1 MPNPV
6 VQSSL
11 ARHRRHMKLDQ
22 RLRFDTFVTGSSNRL
37 AVAAAKAVA
46 DAPGVL
52 YNPLFVYG
60 ASGLG
65 KTHLMHAVGHAARDK
80 QPSLGVEYVALDDY
94 MEEFHQALQGG
105 RLDTFKKRYESAG
118 VLLLD
123 DVQFLTGRAE
133 VQGELLRLFNV
144 LQGRG
149 TQIIMTSD
157 RPPDEITDVTD
168 RLLTR
173 LTGGLIVDV
182 GIPDYETRVAIL
194 QKLQG
199 ERASRFRD
207 GVLEELARVD
217 FSNIRELQ
225 GGLNRLLAHQGMS
238 DAAIAIADVRR
249 LVGARLTPLATPAVL
264 SGYELESAGGTRTGG
279 DFDTFVQEVS
289 TAVVEQVEEWR
300 VRLADAAARWRAEG
314 ISVAVLDRALQLRE
328 SPDVDGLLATFG
340 AAVEYLRDLERQG
353 SAADTTLSG
362 HTIFRDPERVKEAH
376 ALVQQAVSS
385 IEPPPR
391 PETACT
397 FDGLHEGA
405 ANQLALRAARAVV
418 AAPGTQF
425 VPLVITGPS
434 GSGRSHLLH
443 AIGNGLI
450 AAGVQTVACVSA
462 FTFAEQ
468 LITAL
473 REGAVEK
480 WRARYRNAGALL
492 LDDIEAVAGKE
503 RTQDELFHLFNALQ
517 SAGRQVVLTSSVPPN
532 QLATLED
539 RLRTRFAQGLIV
551 DLGSPDQA
559 QRVALIA
566 QFFQAHGTSVS
577 DEVVAQLAERSVRSI
592 GDVLSTA
599 RRLHAAATLAGAP
612 ITPAFVAAELDGTVT
627 HRRGL
632 KHLMG
637 DPENF
642 VHRWPDPAARLIEDV
657 D

>member
-1 MPNPV
+1 VPNPV

-11 ARHRRHMKLDQ
+11 GGHRRHMKLDQ

-65 KTHLMHAVGHAARDK
+65 KTHLMHAVGHSARDK

-94 MEEFHQALQGG
+94 MEEFHQATQGG
-105 RLDTFKKRYESAG
+105 RLETFKKRYESAG

-149 TQIIMTSD
+149 TQIVMTSD

-238 DAAIAIADVRR
+238 DAAIGVADVRR
-249 LVGARLTPLATPAVL
+249 LVGVRATPLANAAL
-264 SGYELESAGGTRTGG
+264 YSEIAERDADTG
-279 DFDTFVQEVS
+279 DYDTFVQEVA

-300 VRLADAAARWRAEG
+300 VRLADAASRWRAEG

-328 SPDVDGLLATFG
+328 APDVEGLLATFG

-353 SAADTTLSG
+353 SAADSTLSG
-362 HTIFRDPERVKEAH
+362 HAIFRDPERVKEAH
-376 ALVQQAVSS
+376 AMVQQAVSS

-391 PETACT
+391 PDAALLFTT
-397 FDGLHEGA
+397 LHEGR

-418 AAPGTQF
+418 DAPGTQY
-425 VPLVITGPS
+425 VPLVITGPA
-434 GSGRSHLLH
+434 GSGRTHLLH
-443 AIGNGLI
+443 AIGNGLM
-450 AAGVQTVACVSA
+450 AAGIQTVACVSA
-462 FTFAEQ
+462 ASFAEQ

-532 QLATLED
+532 QLASLED

-551 DLGSPDQA
+551 ELGAPDEA
-559 QRVALIA
+559 QRAAVLSSFFHQHNTRVADPVI
-566 QFFQAHGTSVS
+566 
-577 DEVVAQLAERSVRSI
+577 AQLADRPARAI
-592 GDVLSTA
+592 GDVLAIA

-612 ITPAFVAAELDGTVT
+612 ITAAFIAAELDGAVAV
-627 HRRGL
+627 RRGV

-642 VHRWPDPAARLIEDV
+642 VHRWPDLSARLIEDV

>member
-1 MPNPV
+1 
-6 VQSSL
+6 
-11 ARHRRHMKLDQ
+11 MKLDQ
-22 RLRFDTFVTGSSNRL
+22 RLRFETFVTGSSNRL

-65 KTHLMHAVGHAARDK
+65 KTHLMHAVGHSARDK

-105 RLDTFKKRYESAG
+105 RLDTFKRRYESAG

-149 TQIIMTSD
+149 TQIVMTSD

-238 DAAIAIADVRR
+238 DAAIAVQDVRR
-249 LVGARLTPLATPAVL
+249 LVGARATPLTSPTLYAEADL
-264 SGYELESAGGTRTGG
+264 LNRDTG
-279 DFDTFVQEVS
+279 DYDTFVQEVA

-300 VRLADAAARWRAEG
+300 VRLADAASRWRAEG
-314 ISVAVLDRALQLRE
+314 ISVSVLDRALQLRE
-328 SPDVDGLLATFG
+328 APDVEGLLATFG

-353 SAADTTLSG
+353 SAADNALSG
-362 HTIFRDPERVKEAH
+362 HAIFRDPERVKEAH
-376 ALVQQAVSS
+376 AMVQQAVSS

-391 PETACT
+391 PDVVLT
-397 FDGLHEGA
+397 FDSLHEGR
-405 ANQLALRAARAVV
+405 ANQLALRAARSVV
-418 AAPGTQF
+418 ESPGTQY
-425 VPLVITGPS
+425 VPLVIIGPT
-434 GSGRSHLLH
+434 GSGRTHLLH
-443 AIGNGLI
+443 AIGNALVAG
-450 AAGVQTVACVSA
+450 GVQTVACVSA
-462 FTFAEQ
+462 SAFAEQ

-551 DLGSPDQA
+551 ELGSPDEA
-559 QRVALIA
+559 QRAAIIST
-566 QFFQAHGTSVS
+566 FFTARKTSVPAA
-577 DEVVAQLAERSVRSI
+577 VVSQLAERPARSI
-592 GDVLSTA
+592 GEMLAVVK
-599 RRLHAAATLAGAP
+599 RLHAAAALAGAP
-612 ITPAFVAAELDGTVT
+612 VTSAFVAAELDGAAASR
-627 HRRGL
+627 HAA

-642 VHRWPDPAARLIEDV
+642 VHRWPDLTARLIEDA

>member
-1 MPNPV
+1 
-6 VQSSL
+6 
-11 ARHRRHMKLDQ
+11 MKLDH

-65 KTHLMHAVGHAARDK
+65 KTHLMHAVGHSARDK
-80 QPSLGVEYVALDDY
+80 QPSLAVEYVALDDY

-105 RLDTFKKRYESAG
+105 RLDTFKKRYESTG

-123 DVQFLTGRAE
+123 DVQVLTGRAE
-133 VQGELLRLFNV
+133 VQAELMRLFNV

-149 TQIIMTSD
+149 TQIVMTSD
-157 RPPDEITDVTD
+157 RPPDEIADVAD

-199 ERASRFRD
+199 ERVLRFRD

-238 DAAIAIADVRR
+238 DAAIGVADVRR
-249 LVGARLTPLATPAVL
+249 LVGGRATPLATTAHFADDARGRRPAD
-264 SGYELESAGGTRTGG
+264 Y
-279 DFDTFVQEVS
+279 DTFMQEVA

-300 VRLADAAARWRAEG
+300 VRLADAAARWRVEG
-314 ISVAVLDRALQLRE
+314 ISVAVLERALQLRE
-328 SPDVDGLLATFG
+328 APDVEGLLATFG

-353 SAADTTLSG
+353 SAADTGLSG
-362 HTIFRDPERVKEAH
+362 NAIFRDPERVKEAH
-376 ALVQQAVSS
+376 ALVHQAVSS

-391 PETACT
+391 PEPSLL
-397 FDGLHEGA
+397 FDTLHEGL

-418 AAPGTQF
+418 EAPGTQF
-425 VPLVITGPS
+425 VPLVITGPA
-434 GSGRSHLLH
+434 GSGRTHLLH
-443 AIGNGLI
+443 AIGNAMI
-450 AAGVQTVACVSA
+450 ANGVQTVACVA
-462 FTFAEQ
+462 AAAFAEQ

-517 SAGRQVVLTSSVPPN
+517 SAGRQVVLTSSIPPN

-551 DLGSPDQA
+551 ELGSPDA
-559 QRVALIA
+559 SQRAALIGRCFA
-566 QFFQAHGTSVS
+566 STHTSVT
-577 DEVVAQLAERSVRSI
+577 DNVVAQIAERPARSI
-592 GDVLSTA
+592 GEVLATV
-599 RRLHAAATLAGAP
+599 RRLQAAAALAGAP
-612 ITPAFVAAELDGTVT
+612 VTSAFVAAELDGAATM
-627 HRRGL
+627 RRGL
-632 KHLMG
+632 KHQMG

-642 VHRWPDPAARLIEDV
+642 VHRWPDPGARLMEDCA
-657 D
+657 

>member
-1 MPNPV
+1 
-6 VQSSL
+6 
-11 ARHRRHMKLDQ
+11 MKLDQ

-65 KTHLMHAVGHAARDK
+65 KTHLMHAVGHSARDK
-80 QPSLGVEYVALDDY
+80 QPTLGVEYVALDDY

-149 TQIIMTSD
+149 TQIVMTSD

-199 ERASRFRD
+199 ERTLRFRD

-238 DAAIAIADVRR
+238 DAAIGISDVRR
-249 LVGARLTPLATPAVL
+249 LVGARLTPLATPASL
-264 SGYELESAGGTRTGG
+264 SEYEQQTRRTGG

-314 ISVAVLDRALQLRE
+314 ISVAVLERALQLRE
-328 SPDVDGLLATFG
+328 SPDVEGLLATFG

-353 SAADTTLSG
+353 SAADSALSG
-362 HTIFRDPERVKEAH
+362 HAIFRDPERVKEAH
-376 ALVQQAVSS
+376 AMVQQAVAS

-391 PETACT
+391 PELAYS
-397 FDGLHEGA
+397 FDRLHEGK

-425 VPLVITGPS
+425 VPLVITGPA
-434 GSGRSHLLH
+434 GSGRTHLLH

-450 AAGVQTVACVSA
+450 AGGVQTVACVSA

-551 DLGSPDQA
+551 ELGSPDQP
-559 QRVALIA
+559 QRAAVIAHFFASHHTPVATAVI
-566 QFFQAHGTSVS
+566 
-577 DEVVAQLAERSVRSI
+577 AQLAERPARSI
-592 GDVLSTA
+592 GDVVSIA

-612 ITPAFVAAELDGTVT
+612 ITSAFVAAELDGAVAP
-627 HRRGL
+627 RRGL

-642 VHRWPDPAARLIEDV
+642 VHRWPDLTARLIEDA

>member
-1 MPNPV
+1 
-6 VQSSL
+6 
-11 ARHRRHMKLDQ
+11 MKLDQ

-65 KTHLMHAVGHAARDK
+65 KTHLMHAVGHAAKDA
-80 QPSLGVEYVALDDY
+80 QPSLTVEYVALDDY
-94 MEEFHQALQGG
+94 MEEFHQATQGG
-105 RLDTFKKRYESAG
+105 RLDTFKARYESAG

-149 TQIIMTSD
+149 TQIVMTSD
-157 RPPDEITDVTD
+157 RPPDEITDVTE

-194 QKLQG
+194 QKLQA
-199 ERASRFRD
+199 ERSSRFRD

-225 GGLNRLLAHQGMS
+225 GGLNRLLAYQGLS
-238 DAAIAIADVRR
+238 DSAIAVQDVRR
-249 LVGARLTPLATPAVL
+249 LVGVRGGMSEMEDFTALPPAEPILAD
-264 SGYELESAGGTRTGG
+264 Y
-279 DFDTFVQEVS
+279 DTFVQEVS
-289 TAVVEQVEEWR
+289 SVVVEHVEEWR

-314 ISVAVLDRALQLRE
+314 ISVAVLERALQLRE
-328 SPDVDGLLATFG
+328 APDVDGLLATF
-340 AAVEYLRDLERQG
+340 AAAIEYLRDLERQG

-362 HTIFRDPERVKEAH
+362 NAIFRDPERVKEAH

-391 PETACT
+391 PDPTLLFT
-397 FDGLHEGA
+397 TLIQGRS
-405 ANQLALRAARAVV
+405 NQMALRAARAVV
-418 AAPGTQF
+418 AEPGSQYI
-425 VPLVITGPS
+425 PLVITGTS
-434 GSGRSHLLH
+434 GSGRTHLLH
-443 AIGNGLI
+443 AIGNALMS
-450 AAGVQTVACVSA
+450 AGVQTVACVSA
-462 FTFAEQ
+462 SAFAEQ

-517 SAGRQVVLTSSVPPN
+517 SAGRQVVLTSNVAPTQIPS
-532 QLATLED
+532 LED
-539 RLRTRFAQGLIV
+539 RLRTRFTQGLIV
-551 DLGSPDQA
+551 ELGTPDES
-559 QRVALIA
+559 QRNSLIST
-566 QFFQAHGTSVS
+566 FFDNHRTSVS
-577 DEVVAQLAERSVRSI
+577 DDVVDSLASRPARSI
-592 GDVLSTA
+592 GEVLTMV
-599 RRLHAAATLAGAP
+599 RRLHAAAALASAP
-612 ITPAFVAAELDGTVT
+612 ITADFIASELDGAVT
-627 HRRGL
+627 RSSASS
-632 KHLMG
+632 HLMG

-642 VHRWPDPAARLIEDV
+642 VHRWPDITARLIEDA

>member
-1 MPNPV
+1 
-6 VQSSL
+6 
-11 ARHRRHMKLDQ
+11 MKLDQ

-65 KTHLMHAVGHAARDK
+65 KTHLMHAVGHSAKDK

-105 RLDTFKKRYESAG
+105 RLDIFKKRYESAG

-149 TQIIMTSD
+149 TQIVMTSD
-157 RPPDEITDVTD
+157 RPPDEITDVAD

-238 DAAIAIADVRR
+238 DAAIGVQDVRR
-249 LVGARLTPLATPAVL
+249 LVGARATPLATPALYAEVDL
-264 SGYELESAGGTRTGG
+264 LNRDTVDY
-279 DFDTFVQEVS
+279 DTFVQEVA

-314 ISVAVLDRALQLRE
+314 ISVAVLDRALQLRDA
-328 SPDVDGLLATFG
+328 PDVDGLLATFG

-353 SAADTTLSG
+353 SAADSALSG
-362 HTIFRDPERVKEAH
+362 HAIFRDPERVKEAH

-391 PETACT
+391 PDASLI
-397 FDGLHEGA
+397 FDTLHEGR
-405 ANQLALRAARAVV
+405 ANQLALRAARSVV
-418 AAPGTQF
+418 GKPGTQY

-434 GSGRSHLLH
+434 GSGRTHLLH
-443 AIGNGLI
+443 AIGNALI
-450 AAGVQTVACVSA
+450 AGGVQTVACVSA
-462 FTFAEQ
+462 AAFAEQ

-551 DLGSPDQA
+551 ELGSPDEA
-559 QRVALIA
+559 QRAAVIA
-566 QFFQAHGTSVS
+566 AFFNSRQTTVTSAVIS
-577 DEVVAQLAERSVRSI
+577 QLAERPARSI
-592 GDVLSTA
+592 GDLLAIA
-599 RRLHAAATLAGAP
+599 RRLHAAAALAGAP
-612 ITPAFVAAELDGTVT
+612 VTAAFVAAELDGASTP
-627 HRRGL
+627 RNAA

-637 DPENF
+637 DRENF
-642 VHRWPDPAARLIEDV
+642 VHRWPDLTARLIEDA

>member
-1 MPNPV
+1 
-6 VQSSL
+6 
-11 ARHRRHMKLDQ
+11 MKLDQ

-65 KTHLMHAVGHAARDK
+65 KTHLMHAVGHSARDK
-80 QPSLGVEYVALDDY
+80 QPTLGVEYVALDDY

-149 TQIIMTSD
+149 TQIVMTSD
-157 RPPDEITDVTD
+157 RPPDEITDVAD

-194 QKLQG
+194 QKLLG

-238 DAAIAIADVRR
+238 NASIGVSDVRR
-249 LVGARLTPLATPAVL
+249 LVGARATPLANAAIYGDIAAHDLDNDT
-264 SGYELESAGGTRTGG
+264 G
-279 DFDTFVQEVS
+279 DFDTFVQEVA

-314 ISVAVLDRALQLRE
+314 ISVAVLDRALQLRDA
-328 SPDVDGLLATFG
+328 PDVEGLLATFG

-353 SAADTTLSG
+353 SAADSNLSG

-391 PETACT
+391 PDPSLLFAS
-397 FDGLHEGA
+397 LHEGR
-405 ANQLALRAARAVV
+405 ANQMALRAARAVV
-418 AAPGTQF
+418 ESPGTQY
-425 VPLVITGPS
+425 VPLVITGAS
-434 GSGRSHLLH
+434 GSGRTHLLH
-443 AIGNGLI
+443 AIGNGLM
-450 AAGVQTVACVSA
+450 AAGIQTVACVSA
-462 FTFAEQ
+462 ATFAEQ

-551 DLGSPDQA
+551 ELGGPDES
-559 QRVALIA
+559 QRAAIISSFFHAHHVKVA
-566 QFFQAHGTSVS
+566 
-577 DEVVAQLAERSVRSI
+577 DPVVAQLAERPARSI
-592 GDVLSTA
+592 GDVIGIA

-612 ITPAFVAAELDGTVT
+612 ITGTFVAAELDGAVVV
-627 HRRGL
+627 RRGL

-642 VHRWPDPAARLIEDV
+642 VHRWPDLSARLIEDA

>member
-1 MPNPV
+1 
-6 VQSSL
+6 
-11 ARHRRHMKLDQ
+11 MKLDQ

-65 KTHLMHAVGHAARDK
+65 KTHLMHAVGHSAKDK

-149 TQIIMTSD
+149 TQIVMTSD
-157 RPPDEITDVTD
+157 RPPDEITDVAD

-225 GGLNRLLAHQGMS
+225 GGLNRLLAHQGLS
-238 DAAIAIADVRR
+238 DSAIGVSDVRR
-249 LVGARLTPLATPAVL
+249 LVGARATPLANAAIYGEIEQHERDNDTID
-264 SGYELESAGGTRTGG
+264 Y
-279 DFDTFVQEVS
+279 DTFVQEVA

-328 SPDVDGLLATFG
+328 APDVEGLLATFG

-362 HTIFRDPERVKEAH
+362 HAIFRDPERVKEAH

-391 PETACT
+391 PDPAFIFGT
-397 FDGLHEGA
+397 LHEGR

-418 AAPGTQF
+418 EAPGTQY

-434 GSGRSHLLH
+434 GSGRTHLLH
-443 AIGNGLI
+443 AIGNALI
-450 AAGVQTVACVSA
+450 DAGVQTVACVSA
-462 FTFAEQ
+462 ATFAEQ

-551 DLGSPDQA
+551 ELGSPDTA
-559 QRVALIA
+559 QRVAVI
-566 QFFQAHGTSVS
+566 TSVFHAHHARV
-577 DEVVAQLAERSVRSI
+577 DDAVVAQLSDRPARSI
-592 GDVLSTA
+592 GDVIATA
-599 RRLHAAATLAGAP
+599 RRLHAAATLANAP
-612 ITPAFVAAELDGTVT
+612 ITAAFVAAELDGAVAP
-627 HRRGL
+627 RRGL

-642 VHRWPDPAARLIEDV
+642 VHRWPDLTARLSEDA

>member
-1 MPNPV
+1 
-6 VQSSL
+6 
-11 ARHRRHMKLDQ
+11 MKLDQ

-65 KTHLMHAVGHAARDK
+65 KTHLMHAVGHSARDK
-80 QPSLGVEYVALDDY
+80 QPTLGVEYVALDDY
-94 MEEFHQALQGG
+94 MEEFHQATQGG
-105 RLDTFKKRYESAG
+105 RLDTFKKHYESAG

-149 TQIIMTSD
+149 TQIVMTSD
-157 RPPDEITDVTD
+157 RPPDEITDVAD

-194 QKLQG
+194 QKLQL
-199 ERASRFRD
+199 ERSSRFRD

-238 DAAIAIADVRR
+238 DAAIGVSDVRR
-249 LVGARLTPLATPAVL
+249 LVGVRSTPLATPAL
-264 SGYELESAGGTRTGG
+264 FAEMQKAPRIGG

-300 VRLADAAARWRAEG
+300 VRLADAASRWRAEG

-328 SPDVDGLLATFG
+328 APDVDGLLATFG

-353 SAADTTLSG
+353 SAADTALSG
-362 HTIFRDPERVKEAH
+362 HVIFRDPERVKEAH

-391 PETACT
+391 PEAH
-397 FDGLHEGA
+397 FSIDGLIEGRS
-405 ANQLALRAARAVV
+405 NQLAMRAARTVV

-434 GSGRSHLLH
+434 G
-443 AIGNGLI
+443 
-450 AAGVQTVACVSA
+450 
-462 FTFAEQ
+462 
-468 LITAL
+468 
-473 REGAVEK
+473 
-480 WRARYRNAGALL
+480 
-492 LDDIEAVAGKE
+492 
-503 RTQDELFHLFNALQ
+503 
-517 SAGRQVVLTSSVPPN
+517 
-532 QLATLED
+532 
-539 RLRTRFAQGLIV
+539 
-551 DLGSPDQA
+551 
-559 QRVALIA
+559 
-566 QFFQAHGTSVS
+566 
-577 DEVVAQLAERSVRSI
+577 
-592 GDVLSTA
+592 
-599 RRLHAAATLAGAP
+599 
-612 ITPAFVAAELDGTVT
+612 
-627 HRRGL
+627 
-632 KHLMG
+632 
-637 DPENF
+637 
-642 VHRWPDPAARLIEDV
+642 
-657 D
+657 

>member
-1 MPNPV
+1 
-6 VQSSL
+6 
-11 ARHRRHMKLDQ
+11 MKLDQ

-65 KTHLMHAVGHAARDK
+65 KTHLMHAIGHSAKDK

-94 MEEFHQALQGG
+94 MEEFHQATQGG
-105 RLDTFKKRYESAG
+105 RLDTFKARYESAG

-149 TQIIMTSD
+149 TQIVMTSD
-157 RPPDEITDVTD
+157 RPPDEITDVAD

-194 QKLQG
+194 QKLQA
-199 ERASRFRD
+199 ERSSRFRD

-225 GGLNRLLAHQGMS
+225 GGLNRLLAHQGLS
-238 DAAIAIADVRR
+238 DSAIAVQDVRR
-249 LVGARLTPLATPAVL
+249 LVGARVTPLHVPTSAPLNVISYYGDEDD
-264 SGYELESAGGTRTGG
+264 SGISTG
-279 DFDTFVQEVS
+279 DYDTFVQEVES
-289 TAVVEQVEEWR
+289 AVVEQVEEWR
-300 VRLADAAARWRAEG
+300 VRLADAASRWRSEG

-353 SAADTTLSG
+353 SAADTSLSG
-362 HTIFRDPERVKEAH
+362 HPIFRDPERVKEAH
-376 ALVQQAVSS
+376 AMVQQAVSS

-391 PETACT
+391 PEPMYL
-397 FDGLHEGA
+397 FNSLHEGR
-405 ANQLALRAARAVV
+405 ANQLALRAARSVV
-418 AAPGTQF
+418 EAPGTQF
-425 VPLVITGPS
+425 VPLVITGPV
-434 GSGRSHLLH
+434 GSGRTHLLH
-443 AIGNGLI
+443 AIGNAMI

-462 FTFAEQ
+462 SVFAEQ

-517 SAGRQVVLTSSVPPN
+517 SAGRQVVLTSAIPPN
-532 QLATLED
+532 QIATLED
-539 RLRTRFAQGLIV
+539 RLRTRFTQGLIV
-551 DLGSPDQA
+551 ELGAPDEA
-559 QRVALIA
+559 QRAAIIGQVFAENDTAVIPAAVTELA
-566 QFFQAHGTSVS
+566 QRPA
-577 DEVVAQLAERSVRSI
+577 RSI
-592 GDVLSTA
+592 GDVIATA
-599 RRLHAAATLAGAP
+599 RRLHAAAALAGAP
-612 ITPAFVAAELDGTVT
+612 VTAAFISTELDGVAAPARKST
-627 HRRGL
+627 
-632 KHLMG
+632 HLMG
-637 DPENF
+637 DQENF
-642 VHRWPDPAARLIEDV
+642 VHRWPDLTARLIEDGN
-657 D
+657 

>member
-1 MPNPV
+1 
-6 VQSSL
+6 
-11 ARHRRHMKLDQ
+11 MKLDQ
-22 RLRFDTFVTGSSNRL
+22 RLRFDSFVTGSSNRL

-65 KTHLMHAVGHAARDK
+65 KTHLMHAIGQAAMDK

-94 MEEFHQALQGG
+94 MEEFSQAMQGG
-105 RLDTFKKRYESAG
+105 RLDPFKRRYESAG
-118 VLLLD
+118 ILLLD

-149 TQIIMTSD
+149 TQIVMTSD
-157 RPPDEITDVTD
+157 RPPDEIADVAD

-194 QKLQG
+194 QKLQA
-199 ERASRFRD
+199 ERSSRFRD

-225 GGLNRLLAHQGMS
+225 GGLNRLLAHQGLT
-238 DAAIAIADVRR
+238 DAAIAVADVRR
-249 LVGARLTPLATPAVL
+249 LVGARFTPLATPAIVAEAEQ
-264 SGYELESAGGTRTGG
+264 STRAA
-279 DFDTFVQEVS
+279 DYATFVEEVA

-300 VRLADAAARWRAEG
+300 VRLADAAARWRSES
-314 ISVAVLDRALQLRE
+314 INVAVLERALQLRE
-328 SPDVDGLLATFG
+328 APDVDGLLKTFG

-353 SAADTTLSG
+353 AAADAALAG
-362 HTIFRDPERVKEAH
+362 QAIFRDPERVKEAH
-376 ALVQQAVSS
+376 ALVQQAVAS
-385 IEPPPR
+385 IEPPPK
-391 PETACT
+391 PDPAYALEL
-397 FDGLHEGA
+397 LHEGR
-405 ANQLALRAARAVV
+405 ANVLALRAARSVI
-418 AAPGTQF
+418 AAPGRDY
-425 VPLVITGPS
+425 VPLVITGMA
-434 GSGRSHLLH
+434 GSGRTHLLH

-450 AAGVQTVACVSA
+450 AAGIQPVACLSA
-462 FTFAEQ
+462 TTFAEQ

-480 WRARYRNAGALL
+480 WRARYRNAGAFL

-503 RTQDELFHLFNALQ
+503 RTQDELFHLFNALC
-517 SAGRQVVLTSSVPPN
+517 SAGRQVVLTSSLPPT
-532 QLATLED
+532 QLLALED
-539 RLRTRFAQGLIV
+539 RLRTRFAQGLV
-551 DLGSPDQA
+551 VELGAPDEA
-559 QRVALIA
+559 QRAAVISSYFIA
-566 QFFQAHGTSVS
+566 QGERVADT
-577 DEVVAQLAERSVRSI
+577 VVAQLAERPARSV
-592 GDVLSTA
+592 GDALQTA
-599 RRLHAAATLAGAP
+599 KRLHTAAALAGAP
-612 ITPAFVAAELDGTVT
+612 ITPALIAAELDTDVSA
-627 HRRGL
+627 RRVQ
-632 KHLMG
+632 KHVMG

-642 VHRWPDPAARLIEDV
+642 VHRWPDVSARLIEDV

>member
-1 MPNPV
+1 
-6 VQSSL
+6 
-11 ARHRRHMKLDQ
+11 MKLDQ

-65 KTHLMHAVGHAARDK
+65 KTHLMHAIGHAARDV

-94 MEEFHQALQGG
+94 MEEFHQATQGG

-149 TQIIMTSD
+149 TQIVMSSD
-157 RPPDEITDVTD
+157 RPPDEITDVAD

-199 ERASRFRD
+199 ERSSRFRD

-225 GGLNRLLAHQGMS
+225 GGLNRLLAHQGLS
-238 DAAIAIADVRR
+238 DAAIAVHDVRR
-249 LVGARLTPLATPAVL
+249 LVGARATPMKLNVISYYGNEDD
-264 SGYELESAGGTRTGG
+264 SGISTG
-279 DFDTFVQEVS
+279 DYDTFVQEVES
-289 TAVVEQVEEWR
+289 TVVEQVEEWR
-300 VRLADAAARWRAEG
+300 VQLADAASRWRSEG

-328 SPDVDGLLATFG
+328 SPDVEGLLATFG

-353 SAADTTLSG
+353 SAADSSLSG
-362 HTIFRDPERVKEAH
+362 HAIFRDPERVKEAH
-376 ALVQQAVSS
+376 AMVQQAVSS

-391 PETACT
+391 PDAALQ
-397 FDGLHEGA
+397 FADLHEGR

-418 AAPGTQF
+418 DAPGTQF
-425 VPLVITGPS
+425 VPLVIIGAA
-434 GSGRSHLLH
+434 GSGRTHLLH

-462 FTFAEQ
+462 STFAEQ

-539 RLRTRFAQGLIV
+539 RLRTRFTQGLIV
-551 DLGSPDQA
+551 ELGAPDET
-559 QRVALIA
+559 QRSAIIA
-566 QFFQAHGTSVS
+566 HQFEQHQTRVS
-577 DEVVAQLAERSVRSI
+577 EAVVSQLASRSARVV
-592 GDVLSTA
+592 GDVVSMV
-599 RRLHAAATLAGAP
+599 RRLHAAAALAGAP
-612 ITPAFVAAELDGTVT
+612 ITADFIATELDGAIAPA
-627 HRRGL
+627 RRAT
-632 KHLMG
+632 HLMG
-637 DPENF
+637 DLENF
-642 VHRWPDPAARLIEDV
+642 VHRWPDLTARLIEDG

>member
-1 MPNPV
+1 
-6 VQSSL
+6 
-11 ARHRRHMKLDQ
+11 MKLDQ

-65 KTHLMHAVGHAARDK
+65 QTHLMHAVGHSARDK

-149 TQIIMTSD
+149 TQIVMTSD
-157 RPPDEITDVTD
+157 RPPDEITDVAE

-199 ERASRFRD
+199 ERSSRFRD

-238 DAAIAIADVRR
+238 DAAIAVQDVRR
-249 LVGARLTPLATPAVL
+249 LVGARATPLATAALYAEADLLDRSTVD
-264 SGYELESAGGTRTGG
+264 Y
-279 DFDTFVQEVS
+279 DTFVQEVS
-289 TAVVEQVEEWR
+289 SAVVEQVEEWR
-300 VRLADAAARWRAEG
+300 VRLADAASRWRAEG

-328 SPDVDGLLATFG
+328 APDVDGLLATFG

-353 SAADTTLSG
+353 SAADTALSG
-362 HTIFRDPERVKEAH
+362 NAIFRDPERVKEAH

-391 PETACT
+391 PDTALV
-397 FDGLHEGA
+397 FSMLHEGR
-405 ANQLALRAARAVV
+405 ANQMALRAARSVV
-418 AAPGTQF
+418 EAPGTQY

-434 GSGRSHLLH
+434 GSGRTHLLH
-443 AIGNGLI
+443 AIGNALI
-450 AAGVQTVACVSA
+450 ANGVQTVACVSA
-462 FTFAEQ
+462 ATFAEQ

-517 SAGRQVVLTSSVPPN
+517 SAGRQVVLTSSVAPN

-551 DLGSPDQA
+551 ELGGPDES
-559 QRVALIA
+559 QRAAVISA
-566 QFFQAHGTSVS
+566 FFTAHHTMVDGNVVS
-577 DEVVAQLAERSVRSI
+577 QLAERSARSI
-592 GDVLSTA
+592 GDVINIA
-599 RRLHAAATLAGAP
+599 RRLHAAATLAGAL
-612 ITPAFVAAELDGTVT
+612 ITSAFVAAELDGAATPRT
-627 HRRGL
+627 AAR
-632 KHLMG
+632 HLMG

-642 VHRWPDPAARLIEDV
+642 VHRWPDLTARLIEDV

>member
-1 MPNPV
+1 
-6 VQSSL
+6 
-11 ARHRRHMKLDQ
+11 MKLDQ
-22 RLRFDTFVTGSSNRL
+22 RLRFETFVTGSSNRL

-52 YNPLFVYG
+52 YNPLFMYG

-65 KTHLMHAVGHAARDK
+65 KTHLMHAVGHSARDK

-149 TQIIMTSD
+149 TQIVMTSD
-157 RPPDEITDVTD
+157 RPPDEITDVTA

-199 ERASRFRD
+199 ERSSRFRD

-238 DAAIAIADVRR
+238 DTAIAIADVRR
-249 LVGARLTPLATPAVL
+249 LVGARMTPLATPAIL
-264 SGYELESAGGTRTGG
+264 APYEGRPNVTTRSSG

-328 SPDVDGLLATFG
+328 SPDVDGLLATFS
-340 AAVEYLRDLERQG
+340 AAVEYLRDLEGQG

-362 HTIFRDPERVKEAH
+362 NTIFRDPERVKEAH

-391 PETACT
+391 PDVACT

-405 ANQLALRAARAVV
+405 PNQMAIRAARGVV

-425 VPLVITGPS
+425 VPLVITGPA
-434 GSGRSHLLH
+434 GSGRTHLLH

-462 FTFAEQ
+462 SAFAEQ

-503 RTQDELFHLFNALQ
+503 RTQDELFHLFNVLQ

-539 RLRTRFAQGLIV
+539 RLRTRFAQGLTV
-551 DLGSPDQA
+551 DLGSPDLA
-559 QRVALIA
+559 QRIALLARFFAAHKTNVADAVI
-566 QFFQAHGTSVS
+566 
-577 DEVVAQLAERSVRSI
+577 AQLAERPARAI
-592 GDVLSTA
+592 GDVINVA

-612 ITPAFVAAELDGTVT
+612 ITAAFVVAELDGAVT
-627 HRRGL
+627 PRRGL
-632 KHLMG
+632 RHLMG

-642 VHRWPDPAARLIEDV
+642 VHRWPDLAARLIEDA

>member
-1 MPNPV
+1 
-6 VQSSL
+6 
-11 ARHRRHMKLDQ
+11 MKLDQ

-144 LQGRG
+144 LQSRG
-149 TQIIMTSD
+149 TQIVMTSD

-199 ERASRFRD
+199 ERSSRFRD

-238 DAAIAIADVRR
+238 DAAIGIADVRR
-249 LVGARLTPLATPAVL
+249 LVGARLTPLATAAILAPYEPE
-264 SGYELESAGGTRTGG
+264 SGTATRPGG

-353 SAADTTLSG
+353 SAADTALSG
-362 HTIFRDPERVKEAH
+362 HVIFRDPERVKEAH

-391 PETACT
+391 PDVAYS
-397 FDGLHEGA
+397 FDALHEGA

-425 VPLVITGPS
+425 VPLVITGPA
-434 GSGRSHLLH
+434 GSGRTHLLH

-551 DLGSPDQA
+551 DLGSPDHA

-566 QFFQAHGTSVS
+566 QFFHAHNTDVT
-577 DEVVAQLAERSVRSI
+577 DDVVAQLAERSVRSI
-592 GDVLSTA
+592 GDVITTA

-612 ITPAFVAAELDGTVT
+612 ITASFVAAELDGAVAP
-627 HRRGL
+627 RRGL

-642 VHRWPDPAARLIEDV
+642 VHRWPDPAARLIEDA